1 MAHFADLLAARADD
15 SHDAIRFRESQ
26 GAEVQTW
33 SWSAYIAECRARAA
47 LLEAFRRDGRPFHV
61 GVLLDNVPEFPMWLG
76 GAALA
81 GATLVGINPTRRGP
95 ELARDIRHTDCQL
108 IVTEPAHRPLLEGL
122 DVGVDDDRILD
133 VESDAYA
140 MVVTEHHGA
149 PSVGLDVDDGTQFLL
164 LFTSG
169 TTGAPKACICSQGRL
184 ARAGEGLAGGFG
196 LGPGDGI
203 YLAMPLF
210 HSNALFAGWSPAV
223 VGGVPMVLRRR
234 FSASGFLDD
243 VRDLGVTYFNYV
255 GKPLAY
261 VLATPERPDDAD
273 NPLRIAFGNEAAE
286 RDTERFAQRF
296 GALVVDNYGSTEGG
310 AIVRRDPDQPPGS
323 LGAATEGIE
332 VRDPE
337 TGERCPPAHFDA
349 DGVLLNPDEA
359 IGEMVSTQGAAGF
372 EGYYANEE
380 ADRERV
386 RDGVYWTGDLAYL
399 DAHGYVYFAGRGFE
413 WLRVDGEN
421 FAAAPVER
429 ILARHPDIA
438 EVAVYAVPDEVVGDQ
453 VMAAV
458 VAGPGGFDGTSL
470 APFLVEQADLGT
482 KWAPRYVRVMDALP
496 ATSTNKVLK
505 RELRTEGW
513 DVTDA
518 LWWRPDR
525 DGGYRIMTDDDRDG
539 LRRRF
544 ADRPPR

>member
-1 MAHFADLLAARADD
+1 MANFADLLALRADD
-15 SHDAIRFRESQ
+15 THDAIRFRE
-26 GAEVQTW
+26 GRDEPVQSWTW
-33 SWSAYIAECRARAA
+33 VEYVVECRARAA
-47 LLEAFRRDGRPFHV
+47 LLEDLREDGPFHV

-81 GATLVGINPTRRGP
+81 GATLVGINPTRRGG
-95 ELARDIRHTDCQL
+95 ELARDIRHTDCQV
-108 IVTEPAHRPLLEGL
+108 IVTEPAHRPLLAGL
-122 DVGVDDDRILD
+122 DLGLDDDRFLD
-133 VESDAYA
+133 VESDGYA
-140 MVVTEHHGA
+140 MVVAEHRGA
-149 PSVGLDVDDGTQFLL
+149 PAAVPEVDDTTQFLL

-169 TTGAPKACICSQGRL
+169 TTGAPKACICSQGRV
-184 ARAGEGLAGGFG
+184 ARAGIGLSAGFG
-196 LGPGDGI
+196 LGPEDCA

-223 VGGVPMVLRRR
+223 VGGMTMALRRK
-234 FSASGFLDD
+234 FSASALLGD
-243 VRDLGVTYFNYV
+243 VRDFGVTYFNYV

-273 NPLRIAFGNEAAE
+273 NPLKVVFGNEAAE
-286 RDTERFAQRF
+286 RDVQHFGRRF
-296 GALVVDNYGSTEGG
+296 GTFVVDNYGSTEGG
-310 AIVRRDPDQPPGS
+310 AVVTRDPDQPPGS
-323 LGAATEGIE
+323 LGRAGDGIE

-337 TGERCPPAHFDA
+337 TGATCPPARFDA
-349 DGVLLNPDEA
+349 DGVLLNPAEA
-359 IGEMVSTQGAAGF
+359 IGEMVSTTGATWF
-372 EGYYANEE
+372 EGYYANDE
-380 ADRERV
+380 ANRERV

-399 DAHGYVYFAGRGFE
+399 DAAGFVYFAGRGFE

-458 VAGPGGFDGTSL
+458 VPGPDGFDGTGL
-470 APFLVEQADLGT
+470 AAFLADQADLGT
-482 KWAPRYVRVMDALP
+482 KWAPRYVRLVDALP

-513 DVTDA
+513 DVTEPV
-518 LWWRPDR
+518 WWRPER
-525 DGGYRIMTDDDRDG
+525 DGDYVELTDDDAAA
-539 LRRRF
+539 LRARF
-544 ADRPPR
+544 ADR